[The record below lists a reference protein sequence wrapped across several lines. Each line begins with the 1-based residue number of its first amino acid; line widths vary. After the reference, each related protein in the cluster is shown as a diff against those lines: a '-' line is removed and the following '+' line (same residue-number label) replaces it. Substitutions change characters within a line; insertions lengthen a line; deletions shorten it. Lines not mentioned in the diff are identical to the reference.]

1 MPDRLDLDALANQDA
16 SAWRHRD
23 ILALIAELRATRAER
38 DHERCMALDVN
49 VEWRRRAWHAEA
61 AIARVEAL
69 CDNAKRHYPT
79 PEEFRAAVRDGD
91 GGKR

>member
-1 MPDRLDLDALANQDA
+1 MPEPLDLDALDDDLLTDPAGT
-16 SAWRHRD
+16 

-38 DHERCMALDVN
+38 DYELCMALDVN

-91 GGKR
+91 GGER